1 MENIDFKFLKG
12 SMFWEEYWQTMRN
25 LGFTQKDIDDFK
37 NGKSRHRATFVF
49 TKIKMKRKK
58 NN

>member
-1 MENIDFKFLKG
+1 
-12 SMFWEEYWQTMRN
+12 MFWEEYWQTMRN
-25 LGFTQKDIDDFK
+25 LGFTQKDIDDYK
-37 NGKSRHRATFVF
+37 NGKSRYRATFVF